1 MDSEHIQPEG
11 VAVGQALRRIRTA
24 RGQSQGACAEHLRQC
39 GLPWNRD
46 TVVTL
51 ENGRRE
57 TITIRDLLGLS
68 MAYDVPLADW
78 FDGPGEIRVSDT
90 VTITR
95 GDLQRAFRGDRL
107 PRNTDVATPAEFGAR
122 RGSGRPSNLP
132 HLPTPGF
139 GLGPRPLTE
148 EEKRSLPLA
157 RALNMSP
164 EVAHGVA
171 GFLWG
176 RSLQEERDHRIGDK
190 SAITP
195 RSLRAH
201 RGNMTRL
208 LVAEA
213 RAALAAAPIAELH
226 GAVIEA
232 LDRAE
237 TQVRTPSSDDAGS
250 VTDRIDPPAS

>member
-24 RGQSQGACAEHLRQC
+24 RSQSQGACAEYLRQC
-39 GLPWNRD
+39 GLNWNRD

-57 TITIRDLLGLS
+57 TITLRDLLGLS
-68 MAYDVPLADW
+68 MAYDVPLAEW
-78 FDGPGEIRVSDT
+78 FDGPGDIRLSDIVSIARD
-90 VTITR
+90 
-95 GDLQRAFRGDRL
+95 DLRRALRGDRL
-107 PRNTDVATPAEFGAR
+107 PRATDVPAPPESGVR

-139 GLGPRPLTE
+139 GLGPRPLTDDE
-148 EEKRSLPLA
+148 MRSLPLA
-157 RALNMSP
+157 RALRMSP

-171 GFLWG
+171 LFLWD
-176 RSLQEERDHRIGDK
+176 RPLEEERDHRIGDT
-190 SAITP
+190 STIEP
-195 RSLRAH
+195 RSLRAR
-201 RGNMTRL
+201 RGNMTRV

-213 RAALAAAPIAELH
+213 QAAVAGVGTDPKYDGLHAAMFA
-226 GAVIEA
+226 A

-237 TQVRTPSSDDAGS
+237 AQLRMEAVDDTGSAHRSD
-250 VTDRIDPPAS
+250 